1 MTVKSQTDL
10 NKPETHSTEVLLS
23 TIEELERTKKQL
35 EIARTYIEACAEY
48 FPSARSLLK
57 QIDNIDKQ
65 KYLCYKYLRGL
76 VMFEIDLMNAR
87 LNISFTD
94 LWLSSYKKAKSQTP
108 VRLPDE
114 TKDQYYRDL
123 GISTLFEFS
132 EQIKNK
138 AEELTRI
145 AIDEDR

>member
-1 MTVKSQTDL
+1 
-10 NKPETHSTEVLLS
+10 
-23 TIEELERTKKQL
+23 
-35 EIARTYIEACAEY
+35 
-48 FPSARSLLK
+48 
-57 QIDNIDKQ
+57 
-65 KYLCYKYLRGL
+65 
-76 VMFEIDLMNAR
+76 MFEIDLMNAR

>member
-1 MTVKSQTDL
+1 
-10 NKPETHSTEVLLS
+10 
-23 TIEELERTKKQL
+23 
-35 EIARTYIEACAEY
+35 
-48 FPSARSLLK
+48 
-57 QIDNIDKQ
+57 
-65 KYLCYKYLRGL
+65 
-76 VMFEIDLMNAR
+76 MFEIDLMNAR

-94 LWLSSYKKAKSQTP
+94 LWLSSYKKAKSQMPT
-108 VRLPDE
+108 RFPDE

-145 AIDEDR
+145 ALDEDR